1 MFGFGRRICPGM
13 NIAERSLFILT
24 ARLLW
29 ACQMG
34 RKRDSQGREIEIPEY
49 DYVAG
54 FNTQPKF
61 FEFEIMERRGR
72 GKVVEEMYFES
83 RRSDPLRKGT
93 GDI

>member
-1 MFGFGRRICPGM
+1 M

-24 ARLLW
+24 ARILW

-34 RKRDSQGREIEIPEY
+34 KKKDSQGKEIEIPEY

-61 FEFEIMERRGR
+61 FEFELRDRKGR
-72 GKVVEEMYFES
+72 GKLVKEMYLES
-83 RRSDPLRKGT
+83 RKNDPLRK
-93 GDI
+93 